1 MNLGKFTA
9 RAAGAAADAVG
20 EVLGSETYPETEYG
34 LAALL
39 FQHIVQSERG
49 TEERNRVYYRQLMSE
64 CLETVRATK
73 AQSDPP

>member
-1 MNLGKFTA
+1 MSLGKFTA

-20 EVLGSETYPETEYG
+20 EVLGSETYPESEYG

-49 TEERNRVYYRQLMSE
+49 TEARSRAYYRQLMSE
-64 CLETVRATK
+64 CLVTVRQK
-73 AQSDPP
+73 

>member
-1 MNLGKFTA
+1 MSLGKFTA

-20 EVLGSETYPETEYG
+20 EVLGSETFPESEYG

-49 TEERNRVYYRQLMSE
+49 TEARNRAYYRQLMSE
-64 CLETVRATK
+64 CLATVRQK
-73 AQSDPP
+73 

>member
-34 LAALL
+34 LAAVVVCGMNL
-39 FQHIVQSERG
+39 
-49 TEERNRVYYRQLMSE
+49 
-64 CLETVRATK
+64 
-73 AQSDPP
+73 PPPL